1 MAGVKLLFCFWAG
14 QYLPS
19 ACKWTLE
26 AAVEQEGE
34 GKAEI
39 CDGQTNILEE

>member
-19 ACKWTLE
+19 ACKWTLD
-26 AAVEQEGE
+26 AAVEQEGGGGVGE
-34 GKAEI
+34 GR
-39 CDGQTNILEE
+39 NL